1 MLPFAPTLFV
11 RPLTPADSEPAST
24 LINQLLPHSIYSRAL
39 TPAEVHAQLFDA
51 APTGIFPVRW
61 QQHMP
66 FALLRVGEL
75 IGLLDAGVGLDSES
89 HDLPDFQPLG
99 LLRLLVLPE
108 EAALGREGAARLLA
122 AAHEFWRRSGVGR
135 VKAYHPSTGY
145 PAWQAGIGLLPADWT
160 AQVQLL
166 AEHDFRYTDRYYCF
180 ARPLRDEFFE
190 ESAPQS
196 ALTLVL
202 RGAGLERRY
211 QIFFRRTELIG
222 EARVVQTTVEPAKT
236 AQNEAAQA
244 KTEQSAAAPAPSR
257 RIAHLVHWE
266 VEERWRNQDIGRWL
280 LRRIINDAAQQA
292 LDQLIVFVRM
302 QQAAAI
308 NLLAQHGFVEQAFR
322 GYVLEKTLRA

>member
-11 RPLTPADSEPAST
+11 RPLTPADSEPAFT
-24 LINQLLPHSIYSRAL
+24 LINRLLSQSIYSRAL
-39 TPAEVHAQLFDA
+39 TPAEAHAQLFDT
-51 APTGIFPVRW
+51 APASIFAVRW
-61 QQHMP
+61 QQHSP

-75 IGLLDAGVGLDSES
+75 VGLLDAGIGLDSES

-108 EAALGREGAARLLA
+108 EPALGREGAARLLA
-122 AAHEFWRRSGVGR
+122 AAHEFWQRGGVGR

-145 PAWQAGIGLLPADWT
+145 LPWQAGIGLLPADWT

-180 ARPLRDEFFE
+180 ARALRGEFFE

-202 RGAGLERRY
+202 RGGDQERRY
-211 QIFFRRTELIG
+211 QIFFRRTELIA
-222 EARVVQTTVEPAKT
+222 EARVVLAEAEQ
-236 AQNEAAQA
+236 AAQ
-244 KTEQSAAAPAPSR
+244 QAARTPCR
-257 RIAHLVHWE
+257 HIAHLVQWE

-280 LRRIINDAAQQA
+280 LRRIINDAAQQT

-308 NLLAQHGFVEQAFR
+308 NLLAQHGFVEQAYR
-322 GYVLEKTLRA
+322 GYVLEKILRA

>member
-11 RPLTPADSEPAST
+11 RPLTPADSEPAFT
-24 LINQLLPHSIYSRAL
+24 LINRLLSQSIYSRAL
-39 TPAEVHAQLFDA
+39 TPAEAHAQLFDA
-51 APTGIFPVRW
+51 APSSIFAVRW
-61 QQHMP
+61 QQHSP

-75 IGLLDAGVGLDSES
+75 VGLLDAGIGLDSES

-108 EAALGREGAARLLA
+108 EPALGREGAARLLA
-122 AAHEFWRRSGVGR
+122 AAHEFWQRGGVGR

-145 PAWQAGIGLLPADWT
+145 PPWQAGIGLLPADWT

-180 ARPLRDEFFE
+180 ARALRGEFFE

-202 RGAGLERRY
+202 RGGDQERRY
-211 QIFFRRTELIG
+211 QIFFRRTELIA
-222 EARVVQTTVEPAKT
+222 EARVVLAEAEQT
-236 AQNEAAQA
+236 AQQAAR
-244 KTEQSAAAPAPSR
+244 TPCR
-257 RIAHLVHWE
+257 HIAHLVQWE

-280 LRRIINDAAQQA
+280 LRRIINDAAQQT

-308 NLLAQHGFVEQAFR
+308 NLLAQHGFVEQAYR
-322 GYVLEKTLRA
+322 GYVLEKILRA

>member
-51 APTGIFPVRW
+51 APAGIFPVRW
-61 QQHMP
+61 QQHTP
-66 FALLRVGEL
+66 LALLRVGEL
-75 IGLLDAGVGLDSES
+75 VGLLDAGVGLDSES

-108 EAALGREGAARLLA
+108 ESALIREGAARLLA

-135 VKAYHPSTGY
+135 IKAYHPSTGY
-145 PAWQAGIGLLPADWT
+145 PPWQAGIGLLPADWT

-202 RGAGLERRY
+202 RGAGQERRY

-222 EARVVQTTVEPAKT
+222 EARVVQAEVE
-236 AQNEAAQA
+236 QA
-244 KTEQSAAAPAPSR
+244 DTGQAETGQSAAAPVRSR

-292 LDQLIVFVRM
+292 LDQIIVFVRM

>member
-51 APTGIFPVRW
+51 APAGIFPVRW
-61 QQHMP
+61 QQHAP
-66 FALLRVGEL
+66 LALLRVGEL

-180 ARPLRDEFFE
+180 ARSLRDEFFE

-202 RGAGLERRY
+202 RGASQERRY

-222 EARVVQTTVEPAKT
+222 EARVVQAEAEQANTVQAEAEQT
-236 AQNEAAQA
+236 APQ
-244 KTEQSAAAPAPSR
+244 AAPAPSR
-257 RIAHLVHWE
+257 RIAHLVQWE

-308 NLLAQHGFVEQAFR
+308 NLLAQHGFVEQAYR